1 MTNPT
6 QRQARQMGTSIYRL
20 MGRSESPTAVLSSGA
35 LASIAIAGSVF
46 FFLIIVGPLLIRLAK
61 RRGRHPITEGSITSL
76 SSAEHGQLS
85 LDENFNGPR
94 RLRKR
99 SVVSDGV
106 MYFGM
111 KGATPEV
118 VTDDGG
124 GRRVERH
131 LSLPALPPAISRP
144 ESFQHEKGVGHD
156 GDSGRYEN
164 KIRLGA
170 GSCRDEEQT
179 YGSPEK
185 RRGHAI
191 YQNRR
196 KTSWIDEDALHGP
209 RVARKDVKRKSGWFP
224 GRGLTRTL
232 SRHLSIRRFYAPELN
247 RSPTLPCIETGPG
260 RDDVDIVD
268 GTPRTSPESRKT
280 GHAYDSPRACELK
293 SKTENETEIK
303 PRFPIRQPLQQGG
316 SLNSSKMPHVHVQM
330 GGTSPQR
337 ASVPSA
343 TPPYPQNHNVA
354 VSGAAR
360 HLAGRA
366 PVPSFDVG
374 IHGQRYSRW
383 QQQQNNSTDKEL
395 QAILRRTA
403 ERLQDGS
410 RSTRR
415 QTLMLPP
422 SSSPAR
428 VPGQT
433 TGGPDQDCWYGKD
446 QTGTRSAAPSPARSQ
461 KSAPA
466 IMLHAEPEGGSLRIQ
481 QGPSQSGA
489 PWQTHRRTYT
499 REISHISQIPQISSM
514 LLLSRPD
521 NNLVATPT
529 RRRSQ
534 ADMVLPPHGILPSPS
549 RSIQTPPSSR
559 TRKELLPR
567 SYSPVSEQ
575 SSVLSTVYSEEED
588 SPPPPGDLLLLE
600 TDTGRGSEME
610 RQAMAHALRASEV
623 FCGEQT
629 PGDDH
634 NTRTGE
640 EIQERQGHL
649 RASHGPRPLHKS
661 DETLENDFPNS
672 IQTNVS
678 SPSAHHPVG
687 MGQQPGAKLSPQ
699 AISTTKTQDPFTAC
713 ATPNQLTPQRLSQF
727 FSPLPDTLP
736 RDCMNSSVD
745 MTKPHSGTPTPSPS
759 RRRVIPPPHRLR
771 PGAQSPTRAQSPT
784 LGHYHDAQF
793 QAQSRAPSP
802 VESESGLS
810 SVYDSYRYSRYSDT
824 TMLTVPP
831 VGPSPIKSRWDQTL
845 LPATSAEDQTGDRGM
860 ESGGGSSGGDAAA
873 AASRSAHARL
883 HNALSGAGAYTHLV
897 GPIRSSTME
906 SGSRYTTEDALP
918 RSQPHRDISCSAVS
932 CLSGESAYSQD
943 DDGGDKLAP
952 LMPIYS
958 AAAAAAAGKHTSRV
972 MNAVAELR
980 RMNSQVSCVSAY
992 STATTNVTS
1001 PTLPALRGGGCSPGK
1016 RGTVGAARNYF
1027 SLGNSPSRSGDR
1039 EDEHGYEERRLG
1051 VGGGRDDDEAQI
1063 EKTTALVGGNRDPRG
1078 EYIVHNTG
1086 GLRRSRRNTV
1096 VESYEQDL
1104 DRARQVLRQSRGYN
1118 LPPAVLFTRVTE

>member
-1 MTNPT
+1 MPNPMLS
-6 QRQARQMGTSIYRL
+6 QARQMGTSIYRL

-46 FFLIIVGPLLIRLAK
+46 FFLIIVGPILIRLAK
-61 RRGRHPITEGSITSL
+61 RRGRHPRTEGSITSL

-111 KGATPEV
+111 KDATPEV
-118 VTDDGG
+118 VRDNGG
-124 GRRVERH
+124 GGRVERH
-131 LSLPALPPAISRP
+131 LSLPVLPPAISRP
-144 ESFQHEKGVGHD
+144 ESFRHEKGVGHD
-156 GDSGRYEN
+156 GDGGRYEN
-164 KIRLGA
+164 KIRPGA
-170 GSCRDEEQT
+170 GSCRGEEQT

-209 RVARKDVKRKSGWFP
+209 RVAPKDVKRKSGWFP

-280 GHAYDSPRACELK
+280 GHAYDSSRARELK
-293 SKTENETEIK
+293 SKTENETEIE

-316 SLNSSKMPHVHVQM
+316 SLNSSKMPHAHVQM
-330 GGTSPQR
+330 GGASPQR
-337 ASVPSA
+337 ASVPNA

-354 VSGAAR
+354 AGGAAR
-360 HLAGRA
+360 QLAGQSQA
-366 PVPSFDVG
+366 PSFDIG

-383 QQQQNNSTDKEL
+383 QQQQQNSTDKEL

-403 ERLQDGS
+403 ERLQDGN

-415 QTLMLPP
+415 QTLMLPA

-433 TGGPDQDCWYGKD
+433 TGGPDQDGWYGKD
-446 QTGTRSAAPSPARSQ
+446 QMGTRSAASSPARSQ

-466 IMLHAEPEGGSLRIQ
+466 IMLHSEPEGGSLRIQ

-521 NNLVATPT
+521 NNLAATPT

-534 ADMVLPPHGILPSPS
+534 ADMVLSHGMLPSPS

-588 SPPPPGDLLLLE
+588 SPPPPPPPPSDLLPLE
-600 TDTGRGSEME
+600 TNTERGSETE

-634 NTRTGE
+634 NARAGE

-649 RASHGPRPLHKS
+649 RASRGPRPLHKS
-661 DETLENDFPNS
+661 DETLEHNFPNS
-672 IQTNVS
+672 IQINVS
-678 SPSAHHPVG
+678 SPSAHPVG
-687 MGQQPGAKLSPQ
+687 MGQQPAAKFPPQ
-699 AISTTKTQDPFTAC
+699 AISTTKTQDPFTTC
-713 ATPNQLTPQRLSQF
+713 TTPNRLTPQRLSQF

-736 RDCMNSSVD
+736 RDPMSSSAD

-759 RRRVIPPPHRLR
+759 RRRVIHPPYRLR
-771 PGAQSPTRAQSPT
+771 PGAQSPT
-784 LGHYHDAQF
+784 LGHYHDAQS

-831 VGPSPIKSRWDQTL
+831 VELSPTKGTWDQTL

-860 ESGGGSSGGDAAA
+860 ESSGGGGGA
-873 AASRSAHARL
+873 AASRSAHVRL

-897 GPIRSSTME
+897 GPIGPSTME

-918 RSQPHRDISCSAVS
+918 RSEPHRDISCSAVS

-958 AAAAAAAGKHTSRV
+958 ATAAAAAAGKHSSRV

-1016 RGTVGAARNYF
+1016 RGTVGAAKNYF

-1039 EDEHGYEERRLG
+1039 EDEHGYEERGRLG
-1051 VGGGRDDDEAQI
+1051 VGGGGGRDDDEAQI
-1063 EKTTALVGGNRDPRG
+1063 EKTTALVRVNRDSRG

-1086 GLRRSRRNTV
+1086 GPRRSRRNTV